1 METSYFVEEY
11 VATRREKYHL
21 EMILAD
27 TNQNDLL
34 FVTIRQHFILASSR
48 HLRNTIIQAFALKL
62 G

>member
-1 METSYFVEEY
+1 M
-11 VATRREKYHL
+11 ATRREKYHL

-48 HLRNTIIQAFALKL
+48 HLRNTIIQASALKL